1 MENKYIPAMLVTA
14 NVGSIFEDPQ
24 TLLKIWVKE
33 FLLTVKHFQ
42 PWFLALHCQEV
53 GGKNYEESMRHVE
66 DFVRMLMAS
75 EELMNYGQV
84 RVYLDEDFTCTEK
97 FTALGSLYFIH
108 NNVKNVEIWDF
119 KEHTFLPV
127 EGKEVHSGNIE
138 RVTTKEKAKFP
149 QEFFPECKWSRKGFM
164 RTRWNINGTAFDLVN
179 IHLFHDASNFVSV
192 EAFPSAYT
200 RNRQHA
206 LEYTLKRFQTDEYDK
221 IPFFIFGDFNFR
233 LDTPSVIQ
241 TITNQATPIHIKSAK
256 NGEIVKMLYRD
267 PVNENKVV
275 LTLEKKVFDLENHEE
290 TFLKNNGRWLR
301 DFDKEL
307 QTFEN
312 ELYEFEIT
320 FPPSYPFMEDASG
333 ANCYMRTRCPSW
345 CDRIL
350 FSKSAKSL
358 VYMNHDEHDQP
369 QVRYQL
375 IGSNV
380 AMGDHKPVLL
390 WFRLLPATGM
400 LNPLLLPT
408 IVICPAPEIWT
419 TNYNQ
424 SCYRTYSIPRITNSN
439 NIYHKR
445 RTMTSNWIENN
456 NSPQLDR
463 LSIDSTPLQNELYV
477 SRQSSRF
484 HSHHSSSSEE
494 WFTDI
499 SGNAVKNDE
508 TVISN
513 TKFTRSDDITSNKC
527 NPIDQ
532 INPRIEAKMSIIYDP
547 FNRIE
552 KMESV
557 QDNISVINCRKENQ
571 FEMSHSPME
580 HVSLQSNQKHCLS
593 SCSDI
598 NYLHSNRELKRSCC
612 PSSCIIV

>member
-1 MENKYIPAMLVTA
+1 MKMFTI
-14 NVGSIFEDPQ
+14 
-24 TLLKIWVKE
+24 
-33 FLLTVKHFQ
+33 TVKQFQ

-53 GGKNYEESMRHVE
+53 GGKNNEDSMRHVE

-149 QEFFPECKWSRKGFM
+149 QEFFPECKWSRKGFI
-164 RTRWNINGTAFDLVN
+164 RTRWNINGTIFDLVN

-200 RNRQHA
+200 RKRQHA
-206 LEYTLKRFQTDEYDK
+206 LEYILKRFQTDEYDK
-221 IPFFIFGDFNFR
+221 VPFFIFGDFNFR

-290 TFLKNNGRWLR
+290 TFLKNNGKWLR
-301 DFDKEL
+301 DFDKEP

-312 ELYEFEIT
+312 ELYEFEIS

-358 VYMNHDEHDQP
+358 VNMNHDENNQP

-375 IGSNV
+375 VGSNV

-390 WFRLLPATGM
+390 WFRLLPATEVAHRHFSSASSPHLLSCDS
-400 LNPLLLPT
+400 LNLTL
-408 IVICPAPEIWT
+408 
-419 TNYNQ
+419 
-424 SCYRTYSIPRITNSN
+424 PRISLTVP
-439 NIYHKR
+439 
-445 RTMTSNWIENN
+445 TS
-456 NSPQLDR
+456 P
-463 LSIDSTPLQNELYV
+463 DSAT
-477 SRQSSRF
+477 
-484 HSHHSSSSEE
+484 
-494 WFTDI
+494 
-499 SGNAVKNDE
+499 
-508 TVISN
+508 
-513 TKFTRSDDITSNKC
+513 FTRYIHVKYPGS
-527 NPIDQ
+527 PV
-532 INPRIEAKMSIIYDP
+532 RI
-547 FNRIE
+547 F
-552 KMESV
+552 
-557 QDNISVINCRKENQ
+557 
-571 FEMSHSPME
+571 
-580 HVSLQSNQKHCLS
+580 
-593 SCSDI
+593 
-598 NYLHSNRELKRSCC
+598 RETT
-612 PSSCIIV
+612 V